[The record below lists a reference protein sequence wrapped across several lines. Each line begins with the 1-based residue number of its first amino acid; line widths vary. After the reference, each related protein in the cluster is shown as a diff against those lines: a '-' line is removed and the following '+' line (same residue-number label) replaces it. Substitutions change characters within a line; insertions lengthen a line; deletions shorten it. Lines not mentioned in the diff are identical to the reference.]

1 MAILRVKDIREK
13 KMKAREASMSD
24 LKRERAKLYSQKAS
38 GRVPENPG
46 KIKEIKRTI
55 ARILTVNKEEVTSK

>member
-1 MAILRVKDIREK
+1 MAILRVNDIREK
-13 KMKAREASMSD
+13 KMKARKVSMSD
-24 LKRERAKLYSQKAS
+24 LKRELAKLYSQKAA

>member
-1 MAILRVKDIREK
+1 MAILRVNDIREK
-13 KMKAREASMSD
+13 KIKARTASMSD
-24 LKRERAKLYSQKAS
+24 LKRELSKLYSQKAS

-55 ARILTVNKEEVTSK
+55 ARILTVNKEEVTIK

>member
-24 LKRERAKLYSQKAS
+24 LKRELAKLYSQKAS
-38 GRVPENPG
+38 
-46 KIKEIKRTI
+46 
-55 ARILTVNKEEVTSK
+55 